1 VYEKVERK
9 VKREAIVSSVLAL
22 LLLVSVFPM
31 SAYSGAADSH
41 GSSGLVG
48 SQSNVDWWPMFHHDA
63 TRIGYSTSTA
73 PNTNQMLWNFTTGDA
88 VESSPAVAD
97 GIVFVGSDDGKAYAL
112 NVSTGAPIWNYTT
125 GVAVKSSP
133 AVAGGT
139 VYVGSDSAVYALN
152 ETTGGKIWNYTTGDA
167 VESSPAV
174 ADGIVFV
181 GSDDGKVY
189 ALNVSTGA
197 SIWNY
202 TTGVAVKSS
211 PAVAGG
217 VVFVGSGYTVYA
229 LNETTGRKIWNYVTG
244 DFVFSSPAVAGGK
257 VYVGSDK
264 VYALNAS
271 IGTLIWNTTGGAW
284 GSPTVAGGVVYVGSD
299 KVYALNAS
307 SGAFVWNY
315 TTGSFVQSSPAV
327 ADGKIFVGSW
337 DGKVYALNAST
348 GALVWRYTTGSPVA
362 SSPAVA
368 DGIVFVGSDDDN
380 VYAFAPIDVTI
391 TAHCVTEGADVNVQI
406 AMDGSPTGYT
416 TPHTFTGLTAPH
428 TFTVPDTDPTGHPL
442 NQWNTGETT
451 TNITV
456 SSGGTYTAYYAS
468 YDVTINAHS
477 NTEGADVTVSLAMDG
492 SPTGYDTP
500 HTFTNLTGTHTF
512 EVQSTDPS
520 GHPFVQWSTGETTST
535 LTVRFAGTYTAY
547 YEAKYTLNITTT
559 TGGTTNPFPGV
570 YDYGGGAI
578 AAVTANPN
586 TGYVL
591 DHWELDG
598 ANTGTLNPTTVTMNS
613 NHNLYAAFVPVYN
626 ITIKAHDINE
636 GADVSVAILLD
647 GMVKGYTTPHTF
659 TGLTGTHTLYVLD
672 TDLNGHAF
680 RQWNTGQTSTMVT
693 VNSGGTYTAYYGQ
706 SPVHDVTVTDV
717 TSSKTAVG
725 QNYSLNVNVT
735 VGNPGDYPET
745 FNVTLY
751 ANTTVI
757 GYAVTNLPNGA
768 FTVIFFAWDTTGY
781 PYSNY
786 TISAFA
792 WPVSNE
798 TDMTDN
804 TFIVNQT
811 CVTIPGDLNGD
822 FKVGLEDLVILAQA
836 YGSKP
841 SDAKWNPN
849 ADIDDTGVIGLT
861 DLVVLATHYG
871 QHYP

>member
-9 VKREAIVSSVLAL
+9 VKREAIVSSVLAV
-22 LLLVSVFPM
+22 LLVVSVLPM
-31 SAYSGAADSH
+31 SAFSGAADSH

-48 SQSNVDWWPMFHHDA
+48 SQSNVDWWPMFHHDP

-73 PNTNQMLWNFTTGDA
+73 PNTNQTLWNFTTGNA

-97 GIVFVGSDDGKAYAL
+97 GILFVGSDDGRAYAL
-112 NVSTGAPIWNYTT
+112 NASTGAN
-125 GVAVKSSP
+125 
-133 AVAGGT
+133 
-139 VYVGSDSAVYALN
+139 
-152 ETTGGKIWNYTTGDA
+152 
-167 VESSPAV
+167 
-174 ADGIVFV
+174 
-181 GSDDGKVY
+181 
-189 ALNVSTGA
+189 
-197 SIWNY
+197 IWNY

-217 VVFVGSGYTVYA
+217 VVFVGSGYAVYA

-315 TTGSFVQSSPAV
+315 TTGSFVQSTPAV

-380 VYAFAPIDVTI
+380 VYAFAPVDVTI
-391 TAHCVTEGADVNVQI
+391 TAHCITEGADVNVQI
-406 AMDGSPTGYT
+406 AVDGSPTGYT
-416 TPHTFTGLTAPH
+416 TPHTFTSLTGPH
-428 TFTVPDTDPTGHPL
+428 TFTVPDTDPSGHPL
-442 NQWNTGETT
+442 NRWNTGETT
-451 TNITV
+451 TNIMV

-492 SPTGYDTP
+492 SLTGYATP
-500 HTFTNLTGTHTF
+500 HTFTNLTGNHTF
-512 EVQSTDPS
+512 EVPSTDRS
-520 GHPFVQWSTGETTST
+520 GNPFEQWSTGETTST
-535 LTVRFAGTYTAY
+535 ITVSSAGTFTAY

-559 TGGTTNPFPGV
+559 IGGTTDPFPGV
-570 YDYGGGAI
+570 YVYGGGAI
-578 AAVTANPN
+578 VAVTANPN

-598 ANTGTLNPTTVTMNS
+598 ANTGTLNPARATVTMNS

-626 ITIKAHDINE
+626 IIIKAHDINE
-636 GADVSVAILLD
+636 GADVNVAILLD

-693 VNSGGTYTAYYGQ
+693 VNSGGTYIAYYGQ

-717 TSSKTAVG
+717 TSSKTVVG
-725 QNYSLNVNVT
+725 QSYSLSVNVT

-751 ANTTVI
+751 ANTSAI
-757 GYAVTNLPNGA
+757 GYTVANLPNGA
-768 FTVIFFAWDTTGY
+768 FTLIFFAWDTTGY
-781 PYSNY
+781 PISNY
-786 TISAFA
+786 AISAYA

-804 TFIVNQT
+804 TFFVNQT

-849 ADIDDTGVIGLT
+849 ADIDDTSVIGLT
-861 DLVVLATHYG
+861 DLVILATHYG

>member
-1 VYEKVERK
+1 
-9 VKREAIVSSVLAL
+9 
-22 LLLVSVFPM
+22 
-31 SAYSGAADSH
+31 
-41 GSSGLVG
+41 
-48 SQSNVDWWPMFHHDA
+48 
-63 TRIGYSTSTA
+63 
-73 PNTNQMLWNFTTGDA
+73 
-88 VESSPAVAD
+88 
-97 GIVFVGSDDGKAYAL
+97 
-112 NVSTGAPIWNYTT
+112 
-125 GVAVKSSP
+125 
-133 AVAGGT
+133 
-139 VYVGSDSAVYALN
+139 
-152 ETTGGKIWNYTTGDA
+152 
-167 VESSPAV
+167 
-174 ADGIVFV
+174 
-181 GSDDGKVY
+181 
-189 ALNVSTGA
+189 
-197 SIWNY
+197 
-202 TTGVAVKSS
+202 
-211 PAVAGG
+211 
-217 VVFVGSGYTVYA
+217 
-229 LNETTGRKIWNYVTG
+229 
-244 DFVFSSPAVAGGK
+244 
-257 VYVGSDK
+257 
-264 VYALNAS
+264 
-271 IGTLIWNTTGGAW
+271 
-284 GSPTVAGGVVYVGSD
+284 VVYVGSD

-380 VYAFAPIDVTI
+380 VYAFAPVDVTI
-391 TAHCVTEGADVNVQI
+391 KAHCITEGADVNVQI

-416 TPHTFTGLTAPH
+416 TPHTFTSLTGPH
-428 TFTVPDTDPTGHPL
+428 TFTVPDTDPSGHPL
-442 NQWNTGETT
+442 NRWNTGETT

-492 SPTGYDTP
+492 SPTGFTTP

-512 EVQSTDPS
+512 EVPSTDPS
-520 GHPFVQWSTGETTST
+520 GHPFEQWSTGETTST
-535 LTVRFAGTYTAY
+535 ITVSSGGTFTAY

-570 YDYGGGAI
+570 YDYGGGVIVAI
-578 AAVTANPN
+578 TANPN

-636 GADVSVAILLD
+636 AADVSVALLMD

-751 ANTTVI
+751 ANTSAI
-757 GYAVTNLPNGA
+757 GYAVTNLPNEA
-768 FTVIFFAWDTTGY
+768 FTLIIFTWDTTGY

-804 TFIVNQT
+804 TFIGNQT

-841 SDAKWNPN
+841 GDAKWNPN
-849 ADIDDTGVIGLT
+849 ADIDDTSVIGLT
-861 DLVVLATHYG
+861 DLVILATHYG